1 MLPNYSDFSGQ
12 NGEVHRLRECGGFV
26 GKQGDPDGWSED
38 GGGLQQWVGG
48 IGHGRVRQTEGSVSE
63 RKILVHYQNY
73 FESYTSLKF

>member
-38 GGGLQQWVGG
+38 GGGLQQRVGG

-63 RKILVHYQNY
+63 SSPGPMIEKNTYV
-73 FESYTSLKF
+73 